1 MVGDIAPTAEAG
13 RHVTR
18 RVLSEVEQSHGHAS
32 LPLGNQYAYR
42 ISCRRHRRGLRFAE
56 VAHIHASRHETGR
69 RLARNSCL

>member
-13 RHVTR
+13 RHVTQ

-32 LPLGNQYAYR
+32 LPLGNQYDYR